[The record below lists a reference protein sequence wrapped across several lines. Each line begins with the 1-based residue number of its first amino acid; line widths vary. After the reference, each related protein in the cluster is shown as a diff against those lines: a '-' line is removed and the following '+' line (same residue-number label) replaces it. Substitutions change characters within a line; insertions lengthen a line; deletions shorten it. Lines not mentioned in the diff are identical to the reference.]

1 MRATR
6 SVLVLVVS
14 IATLLAVPTTAAAN
28 GGASLVLNRTH
39 YLAGDEGVATA
50 SVFLPAERRGILERG
65 PFYLFLA
72 PRTALREGRPIPE
85 DAIRL
90 GTFTVEPGKD
100 GWVELRAPFVT
111 PRFDAGFY
119 SVEVCNDPCTVAGF
133 REPLIGSISIVGT
146 RREAMLLVE
155 NDRLRSRLFGMR
167 REARRAE
174 RRLEAVEADLEAQLS
189 FGASERSRLS
199 SDVTRLQGELA
210 AVRSELATARD
221 RDRTSPW
228 LLGAILLVVGVAAVL
243 AFRRGRTATIGP
255 IEDDVPEPRRDADA
269 RSDASSPDGT
279 NGHRRA
285 EDRVWARP
293 R

>member
-65 PFYLFLA
+65 PFYLFLT

-133 REPLIGSISIVGT
+133 REPLYGAISIVGT
-146 RREAMLLVE
+146 RREAMLLIE
-155 NDRLRSRLFGMR
+155 NDRLRSRFFGMR
-167 REARRAE
+167 NEARRAE
-174 RRLEAVEADLEAQLS
+174 RRLRAVEEELDAQLS
-189 FGASERSRLS
+189 FGASERARMS
-199 SDVTRLQGELA
+199 SDIDRLEERLA
-210 AVRSELATARD
+210 TVRSELAAARE
-221 RDRTSPW
+221 RARSSPW
-228 LLGAILLVVGVAAVL
+228 VLGAILLAAGVAAVL
-243 AFRRGRTATIGP
+243 AFRRGRIRSIGP
-255 IEDDVPEPRRDADA
+255 IDDRVGEAGRDVHAPA
-269 RSDASSPDGT
+269 AASSPDGE

-285 EDRVWARP
+285 EDRIWARP